1 MKKTILT
8 IFFIFLIGCSL
19 QSEKK
24 LEEKI
29 GELKVQNN
37 KLLEIQAKL
46 DLKCKQ
52 AIINLDYAIQKRSLN
67 LENLEEKK
75 RQVCGDL
82 DFVVNKILE
91 NNQKTVDLQLLIQE
105 KTEFSS
111 SK

>member
-1 MKKTILT
+1 MKKMILL
-8 IFFIFLIGCSL
+8 IVFIFLIGCSL

-29 GELKVQNN
+29 NELKEQNN

-52 AIINLDYAIQKRSLN
+52 AIINLNYAIHKGSLN
-67 LENLEEKK
+67 IQNLDEKK
-75 RQVCGDL
+75 REICGDL
-82 DFVVNKILE
+82 NFVVNKNLE
-91 NNQKTVDLQLLIQE
+91 NNQEIVDLQLLIQE

-111 SK
+111 LK

>member
-67 LENLEEKK
+67 LEEKK